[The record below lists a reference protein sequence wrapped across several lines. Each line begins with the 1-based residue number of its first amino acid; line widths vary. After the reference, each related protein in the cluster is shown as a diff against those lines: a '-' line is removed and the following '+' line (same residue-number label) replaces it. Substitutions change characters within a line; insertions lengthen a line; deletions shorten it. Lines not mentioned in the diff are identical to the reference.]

1 MCAAINIPDM
11 VNIVHAHGL
20 VPVPIDLDFD
30 MLSPDL
36 AQFQAA
42 VEDERSVCAVIA
54 HVFGCVVDMAPYAR
68 ACSRRPGFL
77 LVEDAAEAFCPELMQ
92 APLLSSVRLYSFGP
106 IKVCTSWTGAVAVV
120 QDDELRAALLRQLS
134 TYPLQSRWSHL
145 LRVLKF
151 LVLVL
156 LQHPKVFYCLVKV
169 LKAVGLNHA
178 AVLQP
183 LVKSFSAKQSL
194 LDNIRKQP
202 CQAASKTLAQRIST
216 LDNDML
222 KQSRTRAQ
230 CVGPQLPASCRVPGS
245 KAPLHTYWLFPV
257 VIEDTV
263 LRERVCDRFRDSTM
277 FDVGTKPSQL
287 CVIAAP
293 EWSGFAQ
300 PKIAQLIMSNCIF
313 LPCRRGVPPSICD
326 LLAKT
331 IAQADLRPY

>member
-1 MCAAINIPDM
+1 MCLSVRCAFDALLTARAFPKGCHVIMSGEFPHIPNAPHTHTPHPHAPHTMCAAINIADM

-30 MLSPDL
+30 TLSPDL
-36 AQFQAA
+36 EFQAA

-68 ACSRRPGFL
+68 ACSRRPWFL
-77 LVEDAAEAFCPELMQ
+77 LVEDAAEDFCPELMQ

-106 IKVCTSWTGAVAVV
+106 IKVCISWIGAVTVV

-134 TYPLQSRWSHL
+134 TYPLQSRWPHL

-156 LQHPKVFYCLVKV
+156 LQHPKVFYCLVRV

-183 LVKSFSAKQSL
+183 LFKSFSAKQSL

-202 CQAASKTLAQRIST
+202 CQAQRIST
-216 LDNDML
+216 LINDML
-222 KQSRTRAQ
+222 KQSCTRAQ

-245 KAPLHTYWLFPV
+245 KAPL
-257 VIEDTV
+257 
-263 LRERVCDRFRDSTM
+263 
-277 FDVGTKPSQL
+277 
-287 CVIAAP
+287 
-293 EWSGFAQ
+293 
-300 PKIAQLIMSNCIF
+300 
-313 LPCRRGVPPSICD
+313 
-326 LLAKT
+326 
-331 IAQADLRPY
+331 